1 MTFVIEN
8 VTSKWMNDFFTVN
21 VSNDFG
27 TSEFNVTPEER
38 NPKVHMFG
46 IKQFVE
52 YLPLKI
58 LKD

>member
-1 MTFVIEN
+1 
-8 VTSKWMNDFFTVN
+8 MNDFFTVY

-46 IKQFVE
+46 IKKNNCRISAFKNFKR
-52 YLPLKI
+52 LKI
-58 LKD
+58 G

>member
-27 TSEFNVTPEER
+27 TSEFNVIPEER

-46 IKQFVE
+46 IKKK
-52 YLPLKI
+52 L
-58 LKD
+58 